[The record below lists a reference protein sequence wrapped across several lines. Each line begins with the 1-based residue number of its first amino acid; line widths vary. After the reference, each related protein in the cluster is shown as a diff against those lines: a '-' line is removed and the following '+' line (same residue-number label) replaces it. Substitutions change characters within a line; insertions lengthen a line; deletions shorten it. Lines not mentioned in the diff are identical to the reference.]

1 MKIFFIENDEVIK
14 ILICL
19 AFAFDF
25 LIFMMCYFYNKKA
38 YKKIVKIYEKEIGPL
53 PLSTKLCKDASVF
66 STPYLYNTKVSF
78 ITRSLNFKYHKHL
91 HYGISIEGY
100 NLIRNLPKK
109 LTLGFRIES
118 LSLLICIPIMI
129 GFFII
134 F

>member
-1 MKIFFIENDEVIK
+1 MKIFLIQNEIIIK
-14 ILICL
+14 NLICL

-25 LIFMMCYFYNKKA
+25 LIFMICYFYNKKA
-38 YKKIVKIYEKEIGPL
+38 YKKIVEIYEREIGSL

-66 STPYLYNTKVSF
+66 FTPHLYNTKVSF
-78 ITRSLNFKYHKHL
+78 ITRSLNFKYHEHL
-91 HYGISIEGY
+91 HQGISIEGY

>member
-14 ILICL
+14 NLICL

-25 LIFMMCYFYNKKA
+25 LIFMICYFYNKKA
-38 YKKIVKIYEKEIGPL
+38 YKNIVEIYEKEIGPL

-91 HYGISIEGY
+91 HHGISIEGY
-100 NLIRNLPKK
+100 NLIRTLPKK

-129 GFFII
+129 GFLII